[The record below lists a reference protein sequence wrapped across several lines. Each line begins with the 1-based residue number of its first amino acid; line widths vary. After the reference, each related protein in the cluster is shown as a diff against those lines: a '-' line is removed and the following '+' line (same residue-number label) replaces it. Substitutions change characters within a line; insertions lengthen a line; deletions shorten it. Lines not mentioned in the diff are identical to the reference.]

1 MNNIKK
7 FRGEIGMTQKDLAEA
22 INVTRSLVVSLEK
35 EDCHSTSKSTT
46 EALCKVF
53 NVTPCKLYGIDNF
66 KYKPQTKA
74 DVEYLISILNEALKK
89 WE

>member
-22 INVTRSLVVSLEK
+22 IKVTRSLVVSLEK

-46 EALCKVF
+46 DALCNLFKVS
-53 NVTPCKLYGIDNF
+53 PCRLYGIDNF
-66 KYKPQTKA
+66 RYKPESKD
-74 DVEYLISILNEALKK
+74 DVEYLISILNEELKK
-89 WE
+89 WD